1 MKLCIHVRPRDDKQ
15 GWAVTL
21 SRTEE
26 IRQVASEW
34 EFDKRIPAPRAAR
47 LLKEL
52 LRRVDDLER
61 GIGQMRLIAGL
72 PLPPDV

>member
-1 MKLCIHVRPRDDKQ
+1 M
-15 GWAVTL
+15 TL

-34 EFDKRIPAPRAAR
+34 EFDKRIHAPRAAR

-52 LRRVDDLER
+52 LRRVEAQKE
-61 GIGQMRLIAGL
+61 G
-72 PLPPDV
+72 